1 MPSLAKDVSAPTN
14 TIYHS
19 VPTAAKWSESV
30 GSICDLLRAFSA
42 CKKLPTTA
50 RLAANMAKPCFINFD
65 VSDSVGLRTRNRIS
79 MPVKAI
85 AATNPMTP
93 HFLTET

>member
-14 TIYHS
+14 TTYHS

-42 CKKLPTTA
+42 CKKLPTNA
-50 RLAANMAKPCFINFD
+50 RLVANMAPCFINFD
-65 VSDSVGLRTRNRIS
+65 VSGSVGLRILIKIS
-79 MPVKAI
+79 MLVKVI
-85 AATNPMTP
+85 AAANPMTP
-93 HFLTET
+93 TS

>member
-1 MPSLAKDVSAPTN
+1 
-14 TIYHS
+14 
-19 VPTAAKWSESV
+19 
-30 GSICDLLRAFSA
+30 
-42 CKKLPTTA
+42 
-50 RLAANMAKPCFINFD
+50 MAKPCFINFD

-93 HFLTET
+93 HFSTET